1 MDLTMR
7 IRTSSAFAQFAATLF
22 AMIAAVLFSACAA
35 SAQQGSNQYTAQE
48 IVDAGHGFFG
58 SASGGLAK
66 VVENAFQKYGLPNG
80 YILGQEGS
88 GAFIAGLT
96 YGEGELYT
104 KNAGQHPTF
113 WQGPSLGIDYGGQ
126 GTRAMM
132 LVYDLPSV
140 DALYARFGGVS
151 GSAFVVAG
159 VGMTVLRNNNVILVP
174 IRTGLGARLGINVGY
189 LKLTRAPTWNPF

>member
-1 MDLTMR
+1 MLTLLVM
-7 IRTSSAFAQFAATLF
+7 AT
-22 AMIAAVLFSACAA
+22 AAAVRPAT
-35 SAQQGSNQYTAQE
+35 AQNSSQYTAQE
-48 IVDAGHGFFG
+48 VIDAGHSFFG
-58 SASGGLAK
+58 NTSGGLAK
-66 VVENAFQKYGLPNG
+66 VVERAFEQYGLPNG

-104 KNAGQHPTF
+104 KNAGQHPVF

-126 GTRAMM
+126 GSRAMM
-132 LVYDLPSV
+132 LVYDLPSI

-159 VGMTVLRNNNVILVP
+159 VGMTVMRNNDVVLVP
-174 IRTGLGARLGINVGY
+174 IRTGVGARLGINVGY
-189 LKLTRAPTWNPF
+189 LKLTRTPTWNPF

>member
-1 MDLTMR
+1 MR
-7 IRTSSAFAQFAATLF
+7 LYETTLPARLAATMLTLLVM
-22 AMIAAVLFSACAA
+22 ATAAAVRPAT
-35 SAQQGSNQYTAQE
+35 AQNSSQYTAQE
-48 IVDAGHGFFG
+48 VIDAGHSFFG
-58 SASGGLAK
+58 NTSGGLAK
-66 VVENAFQKYGLPNG
+66 VVERAFEQYGLPNG

-104 KNAGQHPTF
+104 KNAGQHPVF

-126 GTRAMM
+126 GPRAMM
-132 LVYDLPSV
+132 LVYDLPSI

-159 VGMTVLRNNNVILVP
+159 VGMTVMRNNDVVLVP
-174 IRTGLGARLGINVGY
+174 IRTGVGARLGINVGY
-189 LKLTRAPTWNPF
+189 LKLTRTPTWNPF